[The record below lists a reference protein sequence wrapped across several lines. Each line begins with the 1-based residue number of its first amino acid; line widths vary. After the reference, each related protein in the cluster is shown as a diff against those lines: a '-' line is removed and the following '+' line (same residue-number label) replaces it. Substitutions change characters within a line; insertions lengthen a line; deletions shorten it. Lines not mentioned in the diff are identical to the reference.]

1 MKKAKVTIILPN
13 FNSEDFI
20 EKTIQSIINQSFT
33 DWLLFLID
41 DNSNSKTKEILK
53 KYKKN
58 KKIKI
63 LFLDKN
69 IGPGPCRNLGI
80 TKSNSDYL
88 AFIDSDDLWGKNKLK
103 DQIDFMSKNKF
114 LFTYTAYSTFSANN
128 NNSRYIKPP
137 KKIDYKQFL
146 KNTSIG
152 TSTMMVKTKILENI
166 KFTNSRVC
174 EDFFFKCQLLKKVKF
189 AYCLNKNLTKY
200 QIRKNSLQSNKFR
213 TLYWV
218 WKINKYHNKLNFFNN
233 LISVFF
239 ISLNSLKKYGF
250 K

>member
-13 FNSEDFI
+13 FNSENFI

-63 LFLDKN
+63 FFLNKN
-69 IGPGPCRNLGI
+69 IGPGPCRNFGI
-80 TKSNSDYL
+80 IKSNSDYL

-114 LFTYTAYSTFSANN
+114 LFTYCFKRLY
-128 NNSRYIKPP
+128 
-137 KKIDYKQFL
+137 D
-146 KNTSIG
+146 
-152 TSTMMVKTKILENI
+152 
-166 KFTNSRVC
+166 FT
-174 EDFFFKCQLLKKVKF
+174 
-189 AYCLNKNLTKY
+189 
-200 QIRKNSLQSNKFR
+200 
-213 TLYWV
+213 
-218 WKINKYHNKLNFFNN
+218 
-233 LISVFF
+233 
-239 ISLNSLKKYGF
+239 
-250 K
+250 